1 MLSIQERSSAE
12 VRSKAQDRDKNR
24 DTVTMLA
31 LGRLPDLERRINS
44 KTLGRIR
51 QLEVESTGDSVV
63 IHGTTTTY
71 YAKQLA
77 TQIILEELGKYTL
90 ENEIEVR

>member
-51 QLEVESTGDSVV
+51 QLEVESTGDAVV
-63 IHGTTTTY
+63 IHGTTPTY

>member
-51 QLEVESTGDSVV
+51 QLEVESTGDAVV
-63 IHGTTTTY
+63 IHGTTSTY